1 MSTLITGGTGL
12 VGSAITVVGHPY
24 YKISSV
30 DVDLTDP
37 ITTNHFFKQLSPK
50 YVIHCAGKVGGLAGN
65 MNHLGEYY
73 YKNIMINTN
82 VLEACRK
89 SGVKKVVS
97 FLSTCVFPDKVTYPI
112 TEDQFHN
119 GEPHTSNFSYAYA
132 KRMVEVQSRAYN
144 RQYGTKYVCVIP
156 TNIYGPNDNF
166 DLENGHVAPA
176 LIHRC
181 YLAMKNNEDLVVW
194 GSGKPLREFIYS
206 EDVANLSTW
215 ALKNYKEDEPI
226 IFSTMEEVSIAELV
240 DSIVKHMGFKG
251 KVVWDKSKPDGQFK
265 KPASNKKLLS
275 YLPDYKFISL
285 DEGMGRTVEW
295 FKEHY
300 PEVRK

>member
-1 MSTLITGGTGL
+1 MLEKTLITGGTGL
-12 VGSAITVVGHPY
+12 VGSAINASN
-24 YKISSV
+24 KLSSK
-30 DVDLTDP
+30 DLNLLDP
-37 ITTNHFFKQLSPK
+37 QKTLEMFEDLQPER
-50 YVIHCAGKVGGLAGN
+50 VIHCAAKVGGLGGN

-89 SGVKKVVS
+89 IGVKKVIS

-119 GEPHTSNFSYAYA
+119 GEPHSSNFSYAYA

-144 RQYGTKYVCVIP
+144 KQYGTNYMCVIP
-156 TNIYGPNDNF
+156 TNIYGPHDNF
-166 DLENGHVAPA
+166 DLANGHVAPA

-181 YLAMKNNEDLVVW
+181 YLAMQNNEDLVVW

-206 EDVANLSTW
+206 EDVAKLSEW
-215 ALKNYKEDEPI
+215 ALENYEEDEPI

-275 YLPDYKFISL
+275 YLPNYDFISL

-295 FKEHY
+295 FKENY

>member
-1 MSTLITGGTGL
+1 MSIVVTGGTGL
-12 VGSAITVVGHPY
+12 VGSATNAPI
-24 YKISSV
+24 KLSSQ
-30 DVDLTDP
+30 DVDLLDAKDT
-37 ITTNHFFKQLSPK
+37 LSVFESLNPTK
-50 YVIHCAGKVGGLAGN
+50 VIHCAAKVGGLGAN

-73 YKNIMINTN
+73 YKNIMMNTN

-89 SGVKKVVS
+89 VGVQKVIS

-119 GEPHTSNFSYAYA
+119 GEPHPSNFAYAYA

-144 RQYGTKYVCVIP
+144 KQYGTKYTCVIP
-156 TNIYGPNDNF
+156 TNIYGPHDNF

-181 YLAMKNNEDLVVW
+181 YLAMQNNEDLVVW

-206 EDVANLSTW
+206 EDVAKLSEW
-215 ALKNYKEDEPI
+215 ALENYEEDSPI
-226 IFSTMEEVSIAELV
+226 IFSTMEEVSIEHLV
-240 DSIVKHMGFKG
+240 DTIVKHMGFKG
-251 KVVWDKSKPDGQFK
+251 RVVWDKNKPDGQFK

-275 YLPDYKFISL
+275 YLPDYEFITL
-285 DEGMGRTVEW
+285 DEGMGQTIEW
-295 FKEHY
+295 FKQNY
-300 PEVRK
+300 PNIRR

>member
-1 MSTLITGGTGL
+1 MSLLVTGGTGL
-12 VGSAITVVGHPY
+12 VGSVINSTM
-24 YKISSV
+24 KLSSK
-30 DVDLTDP
+30 DVDLLDP
-37 ITTNHFFKQLSPK
+37 IQTLKLFQELKPEK
-50 YVIHCAGKVGGLAGN
+50 VIHCAAKVGGLGGN

-73 YKNIMINTN
+73 YKNIMMNTN
-82 VLEACRK
+82 VLETCRQV
-89 SGVKKVVS
+89 GVKKVIS
-97 FLSTCVFPDKVTYPI
+97 FLSTCVFPGKVTYPI

-119 GEPHTSNFSYAYA
+119 GEPHASNFSYAYA

-144 RQYGTKYVCVIP
+144 KQYGTNYICVIP
-156 TNIYGPNDNF
+156 TNIYGPHDNF
-166 DLENGHVAPA
+166 DLENGHVVPA

-181 YLAMKNNEDLVVW
+181 YLAMQNNEDLVVW

-206 EDVANLSTW
+206 EDVAKLSEW
-215 ALKNYKEDEPI
+215 ALENYEEDEPI
-226 IFSTMEEVSIAELV
+226 IFSTMKEVSIAELV

-275 YLPDYKFISL
+275 YLPGYNFISL
-285 DEGMGRTVEW
+285 DEGMGRTVAW
-295 FKEHY
+295 FKENY